1 MCQSREKRQFKH
13 TRRRLGAKQG
23 ALCSPVCPGLS
34 MGQCVFSSSGRR
46 EDDKALCAVPTP
58 ESCWQLCYSL
68 PSSLSPPANNVL
80 LIALFQLAAKAWRN
94 WIMKWSCGKKKK
106 NKTERQFSRKA
117 AKDTS
122 RFHFLWHMQKSKHQ
136 PPSAAACTSLA
147 QICTPL
153 LSPPKSGSL
162 HTTTVP
168 QGSESSSLREESSCG
183 AQIKRAFAFSSC
195 ASAPWEEIHAN
206 TQQRLIPS
214 SILATLPEACL

>member
-1 MCQSREKRQFKH
+1 MCRPHPRK
-13 TRRRLGAKQG
+13 LLA
-23 ALCSPVCPGLS
+23 ALLFPSLLP
-34 MGQCVFSSSGRR
+34 
-46 EDDKALCAVPTP
+46 
-58 ESCWQLCYSL
+58 L
-68 PSSLSPPANNVL
+68 PSSQQCTIDSSFPT
-80 LIALFQLAAKAWRN
+80 
-94 WIMKWSCGKKKK
+94 CGQGMEKLDNEVELWEKKKK

-136 PPSAAACTSLA
+136 PLSAAACTSLA